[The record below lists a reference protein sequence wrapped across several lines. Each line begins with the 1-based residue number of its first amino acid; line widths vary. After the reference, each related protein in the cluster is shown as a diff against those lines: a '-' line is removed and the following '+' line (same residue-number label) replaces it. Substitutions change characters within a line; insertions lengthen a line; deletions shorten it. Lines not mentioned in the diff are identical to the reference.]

1 MKIAQIYA
9 LVGAL
14 ILSSTALAEGGGDR
28 TFSRATQATEQA
40 MEKQRNSTRILRIM
54 EETCIIN
61 KIVNRNGTEKL

>member
-28 TFSRATQATEQA
+28 TIARATQATEQA
-40 MEKQRNSTRILRIM
+40 MEKFLAKELKKTPPKMSGGDKGPIS
-54 EETCIIN
+54 
-61 KIVNRNGTEKL
+61 K

>member
-40 MEKQRNSTRILRIM
+40 MEKFLAK
-54 EETCIIN
+54 ELN
-61 KIVNRNGTEKL
+61 KTPPKMSGGDKGQISK